1 LQILFHTSKLYEV
14 CNLKILMMFGVL
26 LFAIPFVNPT
36 FGHGFGSETL
46 PPLTVGD
53 RNATISITVN
63 PPIFDPNNKETN
75 ILMRFYN
82 ADTDAVIEHVSYLIG
97 LYKDNKIVFRYMF
110 HDDLGNL
117 FLKVIS
123 NDSDKIVIH
132 GKKEPLLGGW
142 MKADDLNPV
151 TLEGPV
157 FNSGGL
163 YKFEIEILTVDSDDK
178 ILDERPVYDGAISVA
193 EKTTH
198 EITTN
203 EGNKHLL
210 SLTSYYDQISNFQ
223 YVPDSK
229 SIKFSMPFGW
239 SETNINQVL
248 VVHEEIHIP
257 KSLGEILV
265 TKYTGYVNGLLLSD
279 KAITIDD
286 YSTDDRIVHVVL
298 NTQDLLDLAKI
309 RENSKQDMEFTI
321 QPSGESNTSISV
333 YTRNAQYKVD
343 LGWDPPTILAGST
356 TKFFFDVKDPY
367 LITNKTLFVSYD
379 FTIVQNNEEIFRISG
394 TTHNEKNVI
403 DVTLPTDVSGPIRI
417 KLDNLGGNS
426 LADAEFLS
434 TVNPIDKSQTF
445 PIKLSS
451 YLIQDGRKIPGKY
464 NVDLTW
470 IPSPIKIAEQT
481 EFIITI
487 YDRETGLPVQQ
498 AEYDFVLLQN
508 NLEIQR
514 KVGLAQ
520 AGGSFEEYFFSGNN
534 LGTITLRI
542 ENIDESREFVEI
554 PISVTPEFPFGS
566 LIVLLFVFVMI
577 ITLSKLRFLSHAY

>member
-286 YSTDDRIVHVVL
+286 YSTDDRIVHVVV
-298 NTQDLLDLAKI
+298 NT
-309 RENSKQDMEFTI
+309 
-321 QPSGESNTSISV
+321 
-333 YTRNAQYKVD
+333 
-343 LGWDPPTILAGST
+343 
-356 TKFFFDVKDPY
+356 
-367 LITNKTLFVSYD
+367 
-379 FTIVQNNEEIFRISG
+379 
-394 TTHNEKNVI
+394 
-403 DVTLPTDVSGPIRI
+403 
-417 KLDNLGGNS
+417 
-426 LADAEFLS
+426 
-434 TVNPIDKSQTF
+434 
-445 PIKLSS
+445 
-451 YLIQDGRKIPGKY
+451 
-464 NVDLTW
+464 
-470 IPSPIKIAEQT
+470 
-481 EFIITI
+481 
-487 YDRETGLPVQQ
+487 
-498 AEYDFVLLQN
+498 
-508 NLEIQR
+508 
-514 KVGLAQ
+514 
-520 AGGSFEEYFFSGNN
+520 
-534 LGTITLRI
+534 
-542 ENIDESREFVEI
+542 
-554 PISVTPEFPFGS
+554 
-566 LIVLLFVFVMI
+566 
-577 ITLSKLRFLSHAY
+577 

>member
-1 LQILFHTSKLYEV
+1 MQILFHTSKLQEV

-26 LFAIPFVNPT
+26 LFAIPFVNPA

-82 ADTDAVIEHVSYLIG
+82 ADTDAVIEHVTYLIG

-123 NDSDKIVIH
+123 NDSDKIEVH
-132 GKKEPLLGGW
+132 GKKEPVVGGW

-163 YKFEIEILTVDSDDK
+163 YKFEIEIVTVDSDDK
-178 ILDERPVYDGAISVA
+178 ILDERPVYNGAISVA

-210 SLTSYYDQISNFQ
+210 SLTSYYDQISSFQ
-223 YVPDSK
+223 YIPDSR
-229 SIKFSMPFGW
+229 SIKFSMPFDW

-248 VVHEEIHIP
+248 VVHEETHIP
-257 KSLGEILV
+257 KSFGEILV

-298 NTQDLLDLAKI
+298 NTQDLLDLTKI
-309 RENSKQDMEFTI
+309 RENPKQGMEFTI
-321 QPSGESNTSISV
+321 QPSTESNTSISV
-333 YTRNAQYKVD
+333 YTRNAQYKVT
-343 LGWDPPTILAGST
+343 LGWDPPAIMASSA

-367 LITNKTLFVSYD
+367 LITNKALSIIYD
-379 FTIVQNNEEIFRISG
+379 FTIIQNDQEIFRTSG
-394 TTHNEKNVI
+394 TTLADEKNVI
-403 DVTLPTDVSGPIRI
+403 DVIFPADVSGPMRI

-434 TVNPIDKSQTF
+434 TVNPIVKSETF
-445 PIKLSS
+445 PIRLSS
-451 YLIQDGRKIPGKY
+451 YLIQDRKIPGKY
-464 NVDLTW
+464 DLDLTW
-470 IPSPIKIAEQT
+470 IPSPIRIAEQT

-487 YDRETGLPVQQ
+487 YDKQTGLPVPQ

-508 NLEIQR
+508 NIEIHR
-514 KVGLAQ
+514 KSGLAQ
-520 AGGSFEEYFFSGNN
+520 AGGTFEDYLFSGNN
-534 LGTITLRI
+534 LGTVTLRI
-542 ENIDESREFVEI
+542 ENIDQSGEFVEI
-554 PISVTPEFPFGS
+554 PISVTPEFPYGS
-566 LIVLLFVFVMI
+566 LIVLLLVFVMI
-577 ITLSKLRFLSHAY
+577 ITLSKLRVLPRAF